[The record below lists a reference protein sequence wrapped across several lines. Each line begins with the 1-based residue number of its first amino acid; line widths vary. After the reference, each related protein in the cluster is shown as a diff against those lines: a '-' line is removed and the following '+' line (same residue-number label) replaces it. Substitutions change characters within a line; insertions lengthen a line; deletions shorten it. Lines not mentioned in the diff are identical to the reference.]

1 MDKDLQEYYEE
12 RFKMMVSKGW
22 LDLIEDAQKLHDQYN
37 SLHSVEDEKTLHKR
51 KGQLDILNW
60 ILTLKN
66 VSQET
71 YAELE
76 NDKPY
81 DDA

>member
-37 SLHSVEDEKTLHKR
+37 SLNSVEDEKTLNRR

-71 YAELE
+71 YNELE
-76 NDKPY
+76 NNEEIL
-81 DDA
+81 

>member
-1 MDKDLQEYYEE
+1 
-12 RFKMMVSKGW
+12 MVSKGW

-37 SLHSVEDEKTLHKR
+37 SLNSVEDEKTLNRR

-71 YAELE
+71 YNELE
-76 NDKPY
+76 NNEEIL
-81 DDA
+81 

>member
-22 LDLIEDAQKLHDQYN
+22 LD
-37 SLHSVEDEKTLHKR
+37 EKTLNKR

>member
-37 SLHSVEDEKTLHKR
+37 SLHSVEDEKTLNKR

-71 YAELE
+71 YNELE
-76 NDKPY
+76 NNEEIL
-81 DDA
+81 

>member
-1 MDKDLQEYYEE
+1 
-12 RFKMMVSKGW
+12 MMVSKGW

-37 SLHSVEDEKTLHKR
+37 SLNSVEDEKTLNRR

-71 YAELE
+71 YNELE
-76 NDKPY
+76 NNEEIL
-81 DDA
+81 

>member
-22 LDLIEDAQKLHDQYN
+22 LDLIEDSQKLHDQYN
-37 SLHSVEDEKTLHKR
+37 SLNSVEDEKTLNRR

-71 YAELE
+71 YNELE
-76 NDKPY
+76 NNEEIL
-81 DDA
+81 

>member
-1 MDKDLQEYYEE
+1 MVDKELQEYYEE

-22 LDLIEDAQKLHDQYN
+22 VDLIEDAQKLHDQYN
-37 SLHSVEDEKTLHKR
+37 SLNSVEDEKTLNRR

-60 ILTLKN
+60 VLTLKT

-71 YAELE
+71 YDELE
-76 NDKPY
+76 NNEETI
-81 DDA
+81 

>member
-1 MDKDLQEYYEE
+1 MDRDLQEYYEE

-37 SLHSVEDEKTLHKR
+37 SLNSVEDEKTLNRR

-71 YAELE
+71 YNELE
-76 NDKPY
+76 NNEEIL
-81 DDA
+81 